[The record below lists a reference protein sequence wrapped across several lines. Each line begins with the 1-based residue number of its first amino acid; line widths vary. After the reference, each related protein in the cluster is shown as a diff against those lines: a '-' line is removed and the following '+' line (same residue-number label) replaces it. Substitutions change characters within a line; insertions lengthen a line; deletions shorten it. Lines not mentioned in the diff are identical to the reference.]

1 VVSVCVAAVV
11 VAAAAEEEEE
21 RRRRRRRRHALRK
34 SSGSISGCGLKLL
47 VYEVLSYQRMRS

>member
-11 VAAAAEEEEE
+11 VAAAAEEKEE

-34 SSGSISGCGLKLL
+34 SRGSISVCGLKLL
-47 VYEVLSYQRMRS
+47 AYEVLSYKSMMP